1 MTFKPV
7 NHGFLIEGEIL
18 FIDSEETITL
28 TNDAIQGIKVLE
40 NYQDN
45 VLPLFQIQLLL
56 SM

>member
-18 FIDSEETITL
+18 FVDSEETITL

-40 NYQDN
+40 NYQEN
-45 VLPLFQIQLLL
+45 VLPLFQI
-56 SM
+56 